1 MRRAIVAAVMGGLVL
16 GGAVATP
23 SFAAARSADKV
34 PGKALSKAQSA
45 QKKPATSKPATS
57 KAATSKAAPKKAA
70 TTTSAMKT
78 VVYEGYE
85 FQVPAGWPVYRLDEH
100 PRT

>member
-34 PGKALSKAQSA
+34 PGKALSKAQPA
-45 QKKPATSKPATS
+45 QKKPAPRMPRPLT
-57 KAATSKAAPKKAA
+57 APLSQSWRAS
-70 TTTSAMKT
+70 TPS
-78 VVYEGYE
+78 
-85 FQVPAGWPVYRLDEH
+85 
-100 PRT
+100 